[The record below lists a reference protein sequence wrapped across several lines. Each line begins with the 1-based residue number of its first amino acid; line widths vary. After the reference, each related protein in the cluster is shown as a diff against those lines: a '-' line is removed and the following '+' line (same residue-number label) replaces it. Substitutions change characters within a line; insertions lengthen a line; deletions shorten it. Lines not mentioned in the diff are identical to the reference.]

1 MKTLLTLVVLSTTF
15 IACNHNGS
23 PRTENSSQAGVD
35 SSRAD
40 ALNAVEDSSTDADF
54 KPEVLVETILFDADL
69 DGQIDTVRLFRPPD
83 WADPGDYHF
92 ISIRLASKH
101 HFSLGYKGGWSSLMN
116 ESDSTVFPTLRKL
129 TVVQSQ
135 NIFALRIDS
144 ASTAVLLF
152 GVQYASS
159 PGQLTVLKV
168 LRDTVRIVYRDD
180 ISISSITDVDGDG
193 VPDLIGAQYIEA
205 WEADSVRYETYN
217 PYEIVSLAS
226 FRSVDQSIVN
236 RYNDE
241 HYFGTPQ
248 DRTTGPYVVVR
259 LKNRKP
265 FIMSEAEAYS
275 KYGQ

>member
-92 ISIRLASKH
+92 ISIRLVSKH